1 VCLALLVAAVSAR
14 ADVVTFLPTGGEQTF
29 TVPDGVTSVHV
40 IAVGGMGG
48 SGGGCPV
55 ECGGAGGF
63 GAFASGDLLVT
74 PGEVL
79 YVEVGGNGALG
90 DGGSQGGFNGGG
102 AGGAGPTCNGGGG
115 GGASDVRL
123 APRSVGTSLGLRIIT
138 AAGGGGGGGCHY
150 FNPGATPGTGGNA
163 GMAGGNGSGGGGQ
176 PGTSSGP
183 GSGGGST
190 TCQGHSGDLGIG
202 GAGGTTACNLGGGGG
217 GGGAGVYGGGGGGG
231 DGVGT
236 AGGGGGGGG
245 SGFATDATNTSIS
258 GDDTGSPAITFVY
271 TPASPQTQHMLTVAK
286 SGSGVGTVTSTDGQ
300 INCGSTCSRSYTAG
314 VTVTLTA
321 SAASGSSFAGWSG
334 AGCSGSGTCT
344 VAMNSDQSVTATF
357 ELIPPG
363 KPTVTVTIDRKH
375 HRATF
380 KFTATDATGFR
391 CALAKQANKANNP
404 RPPFV
409 ACRSPKTY
417 KQLAP
422 GNYLFEVRAIS
433 PAGIGAVVKR
443 HFSI

>member
-1 VCLALLVAAVSAR
+1 LVCFAVLVAAVSAR
-14 ADVVTFLPTGGEQTF
+14 ADVVTFLPTGDEQTF
-29 TVPDGVTSVHV
+29 TIPDGVTSVHV
-40 IAVGGMGG
+40 IAVGGEGG
-48 SGGGCPV
+48 TGGGCLAN
-55 ECGGAGGF
+55 CGGARGF
-63 GAFASGDLLVT
+63 GALASADLPVT

-79 YVEVGGNGALG
+79 YVEVAGNGALG
-90 DGGSQGGFNGGG
+90 DSGGPGGFNGGG
-102 AGGAGPTCNGGGG
+102 AGGAGLSCNGGGG

-123 APRSVGTSLGLRIIT
+123 APRSVGTSLSLRIIT
-138 AAGGGGGGGCHY
+138 AAGGGGGGGCD
-150 FNPGATPGTGGNA
+150 PGGGTPKGTGGNA
-163 GMAGGNGSGGGGQ
+163 GMAGGDSDGGGGQ

-183 GSGGGST
+183 GSGGGSF

-202 GAGGTTACNLGGGGG
+202 GGGGTPVCVGPGAGGG

-231 DGVGT
+231 SS

-245 SGFATDATNTSIS
+245 SGFATDVTNTSIS
-258 GDDTGSPAITFVY
+258 VDNTGSPSITFVY
-271 TPASPQTQHMLTVAK
+271 TPASPQTRHMLTVAK
-286 SGSGVGTVTSTDGQ
+286 SGSGTGTVTSTDGQ
-300 INCGSTCSRSYTAG
+300 INCGSTCSRSYPAG
-314 VTVTLTA
+314 GTVTLTA
-321 SAASGSSFAGWSG
+321 IPASGSSFAGWSG

-404 RPPFV
+404 RPPFI

-422 GNYLFEVRAIS
+422 GKYLFEVRAIS
-433 PAGIGAVVKR
+433 PAGIGPVVKR
-443 HFSI
+443 HFTI